1 MRLKACFSL
10 CILNL
15 RRRAGLALSLAALY
29 FLSCFFVCGCFL
41 FSQAGTRGAEQLLD
55 ADPRASYAVAR
66 WAGGKDTS
74 SGYPALEADIS
85 SLCAAAASAAGVAEV
100 SFAGM
105 DSLWG
110 EVSVSGGQ
118 GIAQTAE
125 FSVCYAGGGRLP
137 QAHTSYFAAQGSAA
151 VLFGR
156 EIDPAAAEAEVLVS
170 LSLARGLGY
179 ERAEELVGCTLSL
192 PERTVTVIAEEGD
205 VASVETISVP
215 YLPQATVVG
224 VVADELSQAYGF
236 AWDEFIV
243 ADAKDIRTRDYS
255 VFELRAYCAYADRE
269 AVAAEL
275 NGLLS
280 EETGGVFS
288 AAEPPYAVRRFSEI
302 VQFISAMLLLVFVLF
317 FAAAVLTNVSASAFV
332 YGRKRAFC
340 RAAAACGYSRGAL
353 AFTEFLQSALL
364 ALASAVFALPAALV
378 AARGG
383 AALLGALGYGTFSVA
398 FTAAAVPVALGVQLL
413 SALLSALAL
422 RLRFAREKA

>member
-1 MRLKACFSL
+1 MATNS
-10 CILNL
+10 
-15 RRRAGLALSLAALY
+15 RRRS
-29 FLSCFFVCGCFL
+29 
-41 FSQAGTRGAEQLLD
+41 
-55 ADPRASYAVAR
+55 
-66 WAGGKDTS
+66 
-74 SGYPALEADIS
+74 
-85 SLCAAAASAAGVAEV
+85 
-100 SFAGM
+100 
-105 DSLWG
+105 
-110 EVSVSGGQ
+110 
-118 GIAQTAE
+118 
-125 FSVCYAGGGRLP
+125 
-137 QAHTSYFAAQGSAA
+137 
-151 VLFGR
+151 
-156 EIDPAAAEAEVLVS
+156 
-170 LSLARGLGY
+170 
-179 ERAEELVGCTLSL
+179 
-192 PERTVTVIAEEGD
+192 
-205 VASVETISVP
+205 
-215 YLPQATVVG
+215 
-224 VVADELSQAYGF
+224 GF

-383 AALLGALGYGTFSVA
+383 AALLGALGYGTFSVTFIA
-398 FTAAAVPVALGVQLL
+398 SAGPVALGVQLL

-422 RLRFAREKA
+422 LLRFAREKA